1 MTYVYFDLYDTDP
14 FGYLYAY
21 GMFDDL
27 APASNGVPSFGQIWP
42 R

>member
-14 FGYLYAY
+14 FAYTYAY
-21 GMFDDL
+21 RMFDDITS
-27 APASNGVPSFGQIWP
+27 ASNNVPSFGQIWP